1 MSELKIHTAKRI
13 LRRIIMKTDIPIA
26 TWFKISTRSTFTRAT
41 AMAALLLA
49 IPAAASSQDAKVSP
63 VEYRKTTLHG
73 NYSAWMPN
81 GIIVGKHG
89 ANKDKLVVGSI
100 ITNAIRIVDPDSG
113 RIVKEYNPK
122 DWRLLGP
129 DDVSEGPDGT
139 IYHVNA
145 AGTGIGYITPDGKS
159 GVLAEDATQKMWTD
173 GIAVSPD
180 GKTLFFAQNMGEDA
194 VFTLDLTDPNA
205 KAEKIAENV
214 GWNNGSEFGP
224 DGMVYG
230 GNNVYGG
237 VMQWNVKTG
246 IGKTVFHDGM
256 EWVSAVEVNDVTG
269 LLYATEFYL
278 GHVSR
283 IDLENNTRRI
293 IATLPSFVDNVAVE
307 DKPNPRIFATA
318 YAYDTVYEVFENGD
332 PPRVIAQG
340 DGSIPEGIAIIKGK
354 DGDRMFIRD
363 RFRLREY
370 DPTTGGYKV
379 LAESNFDSFI
389 EDRPGAYDL
398 DRINMNNSVKD
409 QVNLHFTRSLHA
421 VGEDKLITAG
431 AIIDQAPG
439 RVVIFDLAS
448 NMPERI
454 EKGFKPTTA
463 DAIVVGDDIYVANG
477 SVITRVMP
485 DGSRSDVFTGKSPVA
500 FAQSDSGAWVSDR
513 DDGKVLQVA
522 EGDKWLE
529 TPRVVVADLKS
540 PQGITVANDGD
551 LLAIE
556 AGTGRL
562 LKVDP
567 DSGIMMVMM
576 ENLSAAFSSQL
587 LSPVAQVAQ
596 ASDGAIY
603 VSEPGASSFSVIR
616 PRY

>member
-1 MSELKIHTAKRI
+1 
-13 LRRIIMKTDIPIA
+13 
-26 TWFKISTRSTFTRAT
+26 
-41 AMAALLLA
+41 
-49 IPAAASSQDAKVSP
+49 
-63 VEYRKTTLHG
+63 
-73 NYSAWMPN
+73 
-81 GIIVGKHG
+81 
-89 ANKDKLVVGSI
+89 
-100 ITNAIRIVDPDSG
+100 
-113 RIVKEYNPK
+113 
-122 DWRLLGP
+122 
-129 DDVSEGPDGT
+129 
-139 IYHVNA
+139 
-145 AGTGIGYITPDGKS
+145 
-159 GVLAEDATQKMWTD
+159 
-173 GIAVSPD
+173 
-180 GKTLFFAQNMGEDA
+180 
-194 VFTLDLTDPNA
+194 
-205 KAEKIAENV
+205 
-214 GWNNGSEFGP
+214 
-224 DGMVYG
+224 
-230 GNNVYGG
+230 
-237 VMQWNVKTG
+237 
-246 IGKTVFHDGM
+246 
-256 EWVSAVEVNDVTG
+256 VSAVEVNDATG

-283 IDLENNTRRI
+283 IDLKNNTRRI
-293 IATLPSFVDNVAVE
+293 IATLPAFVDNVAVE

-354 DGDRMFIRD
+354 AGDRMFIRD

-370 DPTTGGYKV
+370 HPTTGSYKV

-389 EDRPGAYDL
+389 EDRPGAYDV

-409 QVNLHFTRSLHA
+409 QVSLHFSRSLHA

-454 EKGFKPTTA
+454 EEGFKPTTA

-477 SVITRVMP
+477 NVITRVKP
-485 DGSRSDVFTGKSPVA
+485 DGSRSDVYTGQSPVA
-500 FAQSDSGAWVSDR
+500 FAQSNAGAWVSDR
-513 DDGKVLQVA
+513 DDGKILQVA
-522 EGDKWLE
+522 KGDKWLE
-529 TPRVVVADLKS
+529 KPRVVIADLKS
-540 PQGITVANDGD
+540 PQGIAVANDGD

-562 LKVDP
+562 LKVNP
-567 DSGIMMVMM
+567 DSGQMMVMM

-603 VSEPGASSFSVIR
+603 LSEPGASSFSVIR